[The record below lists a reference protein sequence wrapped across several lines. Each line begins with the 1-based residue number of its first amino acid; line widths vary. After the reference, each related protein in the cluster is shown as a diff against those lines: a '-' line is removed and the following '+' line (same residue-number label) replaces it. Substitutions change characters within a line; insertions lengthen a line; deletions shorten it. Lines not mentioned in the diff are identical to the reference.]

1 MQKSWFFSK
10 TYPSNFLK
18 LHKKYPFGSITM
30 SEKDGSAHPPKN
42 FQYGK
47 IEIFGPSQSPTGIK
61 GAMDQILVWKAPN
74 DRKTLTMGISHDYKS
89 CWPPM
94 EPLRYQRGAQKGPFG
109 LKQTLTGRKPSERPM
124 TPHECPKQH
133 KTLCLVGLYCYG
145 TFSHT
150 SRYFGDSMG
159 AQRGLICPKTA
170 LLDPL
175 KTSQW
180 SERSK
185 RSLKL
190 LQILIWVGSTFL
202 LVFIPFWHSQRPLRG
217 HFWPP
222 KGPQNDVFGSFLQL
236 HGSIWAVIA

>member
-1 MQKSWFFSK
+1 MSK
-10 TYPSNFLK
+10 N
-18 LHKKYPFGSITM
+18 
-30 SEKDGSAHPPKN
+30 DGSAHLPKF

-74 DRKTLTMGISHDYKS
+74 DRKTLTMGILHDYKS

-159 AQRGLICPKTA
+159 GPTGPYLPQNSPFRPFKDLTMVWKVKKEFKTPPNTYLGWFHLFA
-170 LLDPL
+170 CFHTILAFPE
-175 KTSQW
+175 T
-180 SERSK
+180 SK
-185 RSLKL
+185 RA
-190 LQILIWVGSTFL
+190 FL
-202 LVFIPFWHSQRPLRG
+202 ASKR
-217 HFWPP
+217 PP
-222 KGPQNDVFGSFLQL
+222 KWCFGRFLQL
-236 HGSIWAVIA
+236 HGSILAVIA

>member
-1 MQKSWFFSK
+1 
-10 TYPSNFLK
+10 
-18 LHKKYPFGSITM
+18 
-30 SEKDGSAHPPKN
+30 
-42 FQYGK
+42 
-47 IEIFGPSQSPTGIK
+47 
-61 GAMDQILVWKAPN
+61 
-74 DRKTLTMGISHDYKS
+74 MGILHDNKL

-109 LKQTLTGRKPSERPM
+109 LKQTLTRRKPSERPM

-222 KGPQNDVFGSFLQL
+222 KGPQNDVFGRFLQL
-236 HGSIWAVIA
+236 HGSI

>member
-30 SEKDGSAHPPKN
+30 SENDGSAHPPKN

-61 GAMDQILVWKAPN
+61 GAMDQILFWKAPN
-74 DRKTLTMGISHDYKS
+74 DCKTLAMGILHDYKS

-124 TPHECPKQH
+124 TPHECPKMH
-133 KTLCLVGLYCYG
+133 KTLCLVGLNCYG

-150 SRYFGDSMG
+150 SRYSGDSMG
-159 AQRGLICPKTA
+159 A
-170 LLDPL
+170 
-175 KTSQW
+175 
-180 SERSK
+180 
-185 RSLKL
+185 
-190 LQILIWVGSTFL
+190 
-202 LVFIPFWHSQRPLRG
+202 
-217 HFWPP
+217 
-222 KGPQNDVFGSFLQL
+222 
-236 HGSIWAVIA
+236 

>member
-1 MQKSWFFSK
+1 MGAVTRQKK
-10 TYPSNFLK
+10 
-18 LHKKYPFGSITM
+18 
-30 SEKDGSAHPPKN
+30 

-47 IEIFGPSQSPTGIK
+47 IKIFRPSQSPTGIK
-61 GAMDQILVWKAPN
+61 GAMDQISAWKAAN
-74 DRKTLTMGISHDYKS
+74 DRKTLTMGILHDYKS
-89 CWPPM
+89 CWLPM
-94 EPLRYQRGAQKGPFG
+94 GPFRYQRGAQKGPFG
-109 LKQTLTGRKPSERPM
+109 LKQTLTGWKPSERPM
-124 TPHECPKQH
+124 THHECQKQH
-133 KTLCLVGLYCYG
+133 KTLCLVGLYCYS
-145 TFSHT
+145 TLSHT

-159 AQRGLICPKTA
+159 VHR
-170 LLDPL
+170 
-175 KTSQW
+175 

-222 KGPQNDVFGSFLQL
+222 KGPQNYVFGLFIQL